1 MMLGSA
7 VINAVAFTGSGYLF
21 KSLDK
26 NGYEAEMKRHN
37 LAQEELQKAST
48 EWEEHRKSL
57 IDFVNLE
64 LKREN
69 EANIDFKNTDTALSI
84 YNHLNPDKPVV
95 LAKRPQLSDF
105 YQPSD
110 EMKKYE
116 YLWIILGLSGLGL
129 VIYYFTR
136 KSKTKE

>member
-1 MMLGSA
+1 MAGIGMLFGSA

-26 NGYEAEMKRHN
+26 NGYEAEIKRHN
-37 LAQEELQKAST
+37 RAQEELQKAST
-48 EWEEHRKSL
+48 EWEEHRKST

-64 LKREN
+64 LKRERD
-69 EANIDFKNTDTALSI
+69 ASIDFKNTDAALSL
-84 YNHLNPDKPVV
+84 YNYLHPNKKIVLN
-95 LAKRPQLSDF
+95 KRPELSDY

-116 YLWIILGLSGLGL
+116 YLWIILGMSSLGL
-129 VIYYFTR
+129 IIYYF
-136 KSKTKE
+136 SK